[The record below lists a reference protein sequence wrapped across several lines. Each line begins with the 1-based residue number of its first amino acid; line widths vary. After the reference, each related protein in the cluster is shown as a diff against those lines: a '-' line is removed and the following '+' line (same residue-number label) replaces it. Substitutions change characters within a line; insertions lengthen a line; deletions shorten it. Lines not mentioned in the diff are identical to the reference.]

1 MVHFDGPVPWAL
13 AIALT
18 VFLCSKVLSTVKL
31 RQAMRRNDCLPLPKY
46 PHKDPFLGLD
56 MFFDQLKALK
66 DGNSRSVEQ
75 DRFLKYGK
83 TFEANSWGTKCIH
96 TMDVANVQ
104 AVLAQLFDRFGVE
117 PMRLHIG
124 EPFIGKGVFS
134 TDGAY
139 WRHSRELIRPMFARA
154 LVSDF
159 TALDV
164 HLYRMMQRIPRN
176 GSTFD
181 LQALLKLMVRVLQT
195 LTSCLSGGELIKVF
209 ASF

>member
-1 MVHFDGPVPWAL
+1 MVHFGGPVSWAV
-13 AIALT
+13 AVAL
-18 VFLCSKVLSTVKL
+18 VLFLCRKVLSSVKL
-31 RQAMRRNDCLPLPKY
+31 RRAMRRNNCLPLPKY

-56 MFFDQLKALK
+56 MFFDQLKAMK
-66 DGNSRSVEQ
+66 DGNSGSVERG
-75 DRFLKYGK
+75 RFLKYGK

-104 AVLAQLFDRFGVE
+104 AVLAQLFDKFGVE

-154 LVSDF
+154 LVTDF
-159 TALDV
+159 TAFDV
-164 HLYRMMQRIPRN
+164 HLNRMMQRIPRN

-181 LQALLKLMVRVLQT
+181 LQALLKLMVRVLQR
-195 LTSCLSGGELIKVF
+195 LTPCLSGGGLIKAF